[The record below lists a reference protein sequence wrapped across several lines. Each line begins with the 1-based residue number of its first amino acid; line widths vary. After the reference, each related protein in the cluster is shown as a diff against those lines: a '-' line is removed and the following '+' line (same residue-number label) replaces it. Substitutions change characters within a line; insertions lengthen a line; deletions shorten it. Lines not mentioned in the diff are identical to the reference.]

1 MRVKRALL
9 SVYDK
14 QGLADFAVGLSL
26 LGVELVSSGG
36 TARHLEEAGLKVTR
50 VEDVTGSP
58 ELLDGRVKTL
68 HPRIHA
74 GILARRRNQADVSR
88 LAEMDIDM
96 LDMVVVN
103 LYPFAETVANPECT
117 TEEALENID
126 IGGPALL
133 RAAAKNYPDVLAVC
147 SPWRYQQVLQWL
159 EEGGNVSASDRRELA
174 LESFAHTAAYDQ
186 EIAAWLGGDREELPT
201 WLSVAL
207 QRKQMLRYG
216 ENPQQKAALYLLP
229 GSGKTLAAS
238 EPLQGKEL
246 SYNNLNDAAA
256 AWELVSELEEPAA
269 VAVKHAVPCGVGLA
283 ESVAAAFVKAR
294 EADPVSIFGGII
306 AFNRTVDE
314 ETAGLLSKLFLEV
327 ILAPDYTSEA
337 REVLA
342 EKKNLR
348 LLACQ
353 GGRGCKLNART
364 IPGGVLVQESDEAS
378 TGNWQTVTDARPD
391 VNMQQSSW
399 LAWIVAKHAKSN
411 AIVVA
416 REGMTVGVGSGC
428 TSRIEA
434 ARRALTAAGERARG
448 AVLASDGF
456 IPFPDVVE
464 AAAAA
469 GVSTI
474 IQPGGSRGDDEI
486 ISAAN
491 RLGLA
496 MVFTGTRHFRH

>member
-1 MRVKRALL
+1 MKVRRALV

-14 QGLADFAVGLSL
+14 QGLTDFAAGLSL
-26 LGVELVSSGG
+26 MGVELVSSGG
-36 TARHLEEAGLKVTR
+36 TARHLEEAGLKVTK
-50 VEDVTGSP
+50 VEDVTGSA

-74 GILARRRNQADVSR
+74 GILARRHHPEDINS
-88 LAEMDIDM
+88 LETLGIDM

-117 TEEALENID
+117 TEDALENID
-126 IGGPALL
+126 IGGPAML
-133 RAAAKNYPDVLAVC
+133 RAAAKNYPDVVPVC
-147 SPWRYQQVLQWL
+147 APKRYPQVLQWL
-159 EEGGNVSASDRRELA
+159 QEHQDVAVGDRRELA
-174 LESFAHTAAYDQ
+174 LEAFAHTAAYDR
-186 EIAAWLGGDREELPT
+186 EVAGWLSGDKEELPS
-201 WLSVAL
+201 LLQVDL

-216 ENPQQKAALYLLP
+216 ENPQQQAALYLFP
-229 GSGKTLAAS
+229 DSDTTLAAS
-238 EPLQGKEL
+238 DLLQGKEL

-256 AWELVSELEEPAA
+256 AWELACELEEPAA

-283 ESVAAAFVKAR
+283 DTVADAFVKAR

-314 ETAGLLSKLFLEV
+314 ETALLLNQVFLEV
-327 ILAPDYTSEA
+327 IVAPGYTGEA
-337 REVLA
+337 RQVLA

-353 GGRGCKLNART
+353 PGRGCKLTART
-364 IPGGVLVQESDEAS
+364 IPGGVLVQQLDEAS
-378 TGNWQTVTDARPD
+378 TGNWQTVTETRPD
-391 VNMQQSSW
+391 VDMQQSSW
-399 LAWIVAKHAKSN
+399 LAWMVAKHAKSN

-434 ARRALTAAGERARG
+434 ARRALSAAGERARG

-469 GVSTI
+469 GVSTV
-474 IQPGGSRGDDEI
+474 IQPGGSRGDQDVIAE
-486 ISAAN
+486 AN
-491 RLGLA
+491 RQGLA